1 MKTCGLGLKIL
12 RQGQSGSSDGGE
24 FPDESSDMQ
33 VDNVADSAFQYMRL
47 RVATLS
53 SVIARMAAH
62 TTELRSLRMQHL
74 ARVGG
79 DGLRGSEDEEVLR
92 WRFRM
97 TQLKGLL
104 EEDEREWFECI
115 EGLEG
120 MPSAI
125 IAAALE

>member
-1 MKTCGLGLKIL
+1 MT
-12 RQGQSGSSDGGE
+12 QGQSGSSDGGE

>member
-79 DGLRGSEDEEVLR
+79 DGLRGCKMLAGPRLDHAH
-92 WRFRM
+92 RFR
-97 TQLKGLL
+97 G
-104 EEDEREWFECI
+104 
-115 EGLEG
+115 
-120 MPSAI
+120 
-125 IAAALE
+125 ALCLQQEAYPP